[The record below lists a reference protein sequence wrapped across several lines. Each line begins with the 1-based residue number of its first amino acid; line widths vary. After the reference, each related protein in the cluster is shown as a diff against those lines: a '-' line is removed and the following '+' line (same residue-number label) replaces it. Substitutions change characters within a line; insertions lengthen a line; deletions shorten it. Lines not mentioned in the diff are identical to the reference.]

1 MCPINQAHRVNL
13 DNIDE
18 LLIGLSVNA
27 LIEKSVVRFLLKAEA
42 VVQIHALLCLLLI
55 QMLAALRRRR
65 FSRVMEDTL
74 LLKVR

>member
-1 MCPINQAHRVNL
+1 MNL

-18 LLIGLSVNA
+18 LLIGLSANA

-55 QMLAALRRRR
+55 QMLAALRRRT

>member
-1 MCPINQAHRVNL
+1 MNL

-18 LLIGLSVNA
+18 LLIGLSANA

-55 QMLAALRRRR
+55 QMLAALRRRT
-65 FSRVMEDTL
+65 FSRVMEDAL

>member
-1 MCPINQAHRVNL
+1 MNL

-18 LLIGLSVNA
+18 LLIGLSANA